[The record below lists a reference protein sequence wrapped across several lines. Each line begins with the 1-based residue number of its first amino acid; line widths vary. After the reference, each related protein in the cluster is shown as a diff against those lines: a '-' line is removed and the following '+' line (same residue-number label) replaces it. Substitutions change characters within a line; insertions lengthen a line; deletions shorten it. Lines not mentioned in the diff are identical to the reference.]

1 MVSAVVGGWW
11 LVVGKDRFSHLVVG
25 GWWLGKTGLFVRA
38 VYGRVIGFARRC
50 GVVPQLPTINH
61 QPRPIVRQPPTTNH
75 QPPTTVRLLFILL
88 LSTLINA
95 ADLGVA
101 GDSIEADEWFIG
113 QLNGQPAVSLH
124 QSALRLGRGGRT
136 TSADMVMV
144 FKRKLDRQESRFE
157 VRQSQ
162 RQVEGADGALV
173 SFRLDEEQNGAPVS
187 AVGAI
192 SGGRV
197 RGVLHRLGRADEF
210 DLMIPEG
217 LTVVADRRGL
227 ELMGAAEGQ
236 VGEVVRFATVGLV
249 ANQVLVMINTA
260 TAQGR
265 EANGASRFSV
275 AVEHVPGPMTVVVN
289 RKGVLRRMALDLG
302 AIKLEL
308 TPSAGPVALLGAE
321 LATTGLVAIAG
332 PSPRPAPI
340 NRYQL
345 PEGATVSEDG
355 FQSRLGDV
363 LTVRKNAEPEPLPDP
378 AAWLAAGPQLE
389 IDDPGLRQ
397 WVADLVSGAPAD
409 PLERAE
415 HLGLAVR
422 SYITIKDLSVN
433 DGSALETWRS
443 RRGDCTEHATLLCAA
458 LRIAGLPARVDV
470 GLVFYAEYG
479 GWVGHAWNSVWI
491 GDRWHHLD
499 SALPNSARSL
509 YIRLGSPTGTVLGST
524 GAALMSNLSTVM
536 GKRITVLPPE

>member
-1 MVSAVVGGWW
+1 MKISQEVRSAPGGAAARSGRPVVWYAIR
-11 LVVGKDRFSHLVVG
+11 VAV
-25 GWWLGKTGLFVRA
+25 TFV
-38 VYGRVIGFARRC
+38 FAA
-50 GVVPQLPTINH
+50 TINA
-61 QPRPIVRQPPTTNH
+61 V
-75 QPPTTVRLLFILL
+75 
-88 LSTLINA
+88 
-95 ADLGVA
+95 DLGVA

-136 TSADMVMV
+136 TTADMVMV

-162 RQVEGADGALV
+162 RQIEDADGKLV

-210 DLMIPEG
+210 DLVIPEG
-217 LTVVADRRGL
+217 LPVVADRRGL

-236 VGEVVRFATVGLV
+236 PGEVVRFATVGLV
-249 ANQVLVMINTA
+249 ANQVLVMVNTA

-265 EANGASRFSV
+265 EADGASRFQV
-275 AVEHVPGPMTVVVN
+275 AIEHVPGPMTVVVN
-289 RKGVLRRMALDLG
+289 RRGVLRRMALDLG

-340 NRYQL
+340 NRYLL

-355 FQSRLGDV
+355 FQHRDGDI
-363 LTVRKNAEPEPLPDP
+363 LTVRKNAEPEPLADP

-397 WVADLVSGAPAD
+397 WGTDLVSGAQTD

-415 HLGLAVR
+415 HLCLAVR

-443 RRGDCTEHATLLCAA
+443 RRGDCTEHATLLCAV

-470 GLVFYAEYG
+470 GLVFYAEFG

-499 SALPNSARSL
+499 SALPNTARSL

-536 GKRITVLPPE
+536 GKRITVLAPE